1 MLKAL
6 NPTPIRL
13 RPACRASSSAG
24 CARAARRGGPPR
36 RAVPQ
41 QQPPVRRP
49 SGDRCVPWRGAAPS
63 GPASPSVSPA
73 VATPAPEARAG
84 ARGEMEAFLEVV
96 PARMRRELALH
107 PEVWDLV
114 EVVMDLGRRPLARFP
129 SGDWV
134 ISDQPVTADDL
145 RQAVSKVGNFSED
158 NRSGINHSLHR
169 ISAIRNRKAHIIGLT
184 CRVGRAISGSAE
196 MIRDL
201 VVGGGSI
208 LVIGPPGVGKTTL
221 IREIAR
227 ILADEGNKRVI
238 IVDTSNEIGGDGDV
252 PHSGIG
258 RSRRMQVPKV
268 TMQHNVMIEA
278 VENHMPEVIVIDE
291 IGTELEAMAASTIAQ
306 RGVQLV
312 GTAHGVTID
321 SIIKNPCLQMLVGGI
336 ESVTLGDEEAKKRKV
351 QKTILERKGPP
362 TFSCAVEMV
371 SKTECR
377 VHYKL
382 ESTVDAILA
391 GKPPKFEA
399 RMMNSK
405 AAESG
410 GSLVI
415 SERVSESE
423 HLPAYQEDLV
433 TRAVTPEDKFADDF
447 GSSRQTNN
455 SIPSGDNVNGDFG
468 YAKKTKGKTYVAG
481 RPPVRVYTYQVSE
494 ADILQVATVM
504 GFEDELDITDD
515 IEAANVILA
524 SSSEMKQNPWI
535 RNVAKYHKLP
545 IFVVKTNTMAQIVK
559 AVKMIVGRDKLNA
572 PSRKQPKVLEGEIE
586 IEDDAPKRKPS
597 LEEIDALEEARLA
610 IEYIVIPG
618 GEPVELLPRCSEIV
632 ARQLELVESYQLLA
646 ETFGTDPNS
655 RLQILPVKIAKKTSG
670 QGAQGQTS
678 TKKNG
683 SDLIVSENGGGF
695 SFSRLPFLPK

>member
-1 MLKAL
+1 M
-6 NPTPIRL
+6 
-13 RPACRASSSAG
+13 
-24 CARAARRGGPPR
+24 RRGL
-36 RAVPQ
+36 
-41 QQPPVRRP
+41 
-49 SGDRCVPWRGAAPS
+49 
-63 GPASPSVSPA
+63 
-73 VATPAPEARAG
+73 ARHQ
-84 ARGEMEAFLEVV
+84 
-96 PARMRRELALH
+96 ELR
-107 PEVWDLV
+107 DLV
-114 EVVMDLGRRPLARFP
+114 EVIMDLGRRPIARFP
-129 SGDWV
+129 SGDWA

-145 RQAVSKVGNFSED
+145 RQAVAKVGDFSED

-169 ISAIRNRKAHIIGLT
+169 ISAIRNRKAQIIGLT

-201 VVGGGSI
+201 VVSGGSI

-227 ILADEGNKRVI
+227 ILADEGKKRVI

-258 RSRRMQVPKV
+258 RARRMQVPKV

-291 IGTELEAMAASTIAQ
+291 IGTELEAMAATTIAQ

-312 GTAHGVTID
+312 GTAHGVTIE

-362 TFSCAVEMV
+362 TFLCAVEMI

-377 VHYKL
+377 VHHRL
-382 ESTVDAILA
+382 DATVDAILA

-399 RMMNSK
+399 RKMHNKSTEVEMP
-405 AAESG
+405 
-410 GSLVI
+410 LVI
-415 SERVSESE
+415 PDREYEIES
-423 HLPAYQEDLV
+423 LPLYQEVMV
-433 TRAVTPEDKFADDF
+433 TRSLSSDGNFSDDF
-447 GSSRQTNN
+447 AASRQTK
-455 SIPSGDNVNGDFG
+455 SKSMPSEDNFGDSFV
-468 YAKKTKGKTYVAG
+468 YTRKAKGNKPVHGKSLVQ
-481 RPPVRVYTYQVSE
+481 VYTYQISE
-494 ADILQVATVM
+494 ADILQVATMM
-504 GFEDELDITDD
+504 GFDDELDVTDD
-515 IEAANVILA
+515 IGAADVILA

-535 RNVAKYHKLP
+535 HNVAKYHKLP

-559 AVKMIVGRDKLNA
+559 AIRMIVGRDNT
-572 PSRKQPKVLEGEIE
+572 SSSKQPEVMEGEIE

-646 ETFGTDPNS
+646 ETFGSDSNS
-655 RLQILPVKIAKKTSG
+655 RLQILPMKITKRGSSKDN
-670 QGAQGQTS
+670 GASKPTKQT
-678 TKKNG
+678 G
-683 SDLIVSENGGGF
+683 SDLIVSENGGGS

>member
-1 MLKAL
+1 
-6 NPTPIRL
+6 
-13 RPACRASSSAG
+13 
-24 CARAARRGGPPR
+24 
-36 RAVPQ
+36 
-41 QQPPVRRP
+41 
-49 SGDRCVPWRGAAPS
+49 
-63 GPASPSVSPA
+63 
-73 VATPAPEARAG
+73 
-84 ARGEMEAFLEVV
+84 
-96 PARMRRELALH
+96 
-107 PEVWDLV
+107 
-114 EVVMDLGRRPLARFP
+114 MDLGRRPLARFP

-145 RQAVSKVGNFSED
+145 RQAVSKVPSPQPSSAYHRDACDCDPQIALALTLCCNRFLSLQVGNFSED

-169 ISAIRNRKAHIIGLT
+169 ISAIRNRKANIIGLT

-336 ESVTLGDEEAKKRKV
+336 EIPKDMTTRLSKHSGVSVPTWSVTLGDEEAKKRKV

-377 VHYKL
+377 VHHKL

-399 RMMNSK
+399 RMMDSK
-405 AAESG
+405 ITESG

-415 SERVSESE
+415 SERVSETE
-423 HLPAYQEDLV
+423 RLPAYHQDLV
-433 TRAVTPEDKFADDF
+433 TRAVTSEDKFIDDF
-447 GSSRQTNN
+447 GSSRQAK
-455 SIPSGDNVNGDFG
+455 SKKIPSDDNVNGDFG
-468 YAKKTKGKTYVAG
+468 CTKKTKGKQYVSG

-559 AVKMIVGRDKLNA
+559 AVKMIVGRDKLDA

-655 RLQILPVKIAKKTSG
+655 RLQILPVKIAKKSSD
-670 QGAQGQTS
+670 QGAQGPTS

>member
-13 RPACRASSSAG
+13 RPACRASLPG
-24 CARAARRGGPPR
+24 CARAARRRVAGGPR
-36 RAVPQ
+36 RAIP

-49 SGDRCVPWRGAAPS
+49 SGDRCVPWRGAEPS
-63 GPASPSVSPA
+63 GPA
-73 VATPAPEARAG
+73 PAPAYPVVAPAPGAG
-84 ARGEMEAFLEVV
+84 AGSRRELEAFLEVV

-145 RQAVSKVGNFSED
+145 RQAVSKVGNFSDD

-227 ILADEGNKRVI
+227 ILADEGKKRVV

-377 VHYKL
+377 VHHKL
-382 ESTVDAILA
+382 ETTVDAILA

-399 RMMNSK
+399 RMMGSNG
-405 AAESG
+405 AESG

-415 SERVSESE
+415 PEKESKTEHVPSYLQQLVSGAITSEN
-423 HLPAYQEDLV
+423 
-433 TRAVTPEDKFADDF
+433 KFVDDDSVQQTISKGIPSDDNVDGDF
-447 GSSRQTNN
+447 GSR
-455 SIPSGDNVNGDFG
+455 
-468 YAKKTKGKTYVAG
+468 KKTKGKAYVAG

-515 IEAANVILA
+515 IGAADVILA
-524 SSSEMKQNPWI
+524 SRSEMKLNPWI
-535 RNVAKYHKLP
+535 RNVAKFHKLP

-559 AVKMIVGRDKLNA
+559 AVKMIVGRDNLNA
-572 PSRKQPKVLEGEIE
+572 PSRKQTKVLEGEIE
-586 IEDDAPKRKPS
+586 IQDDAPKRKPS

-655 RLQILPVKIAKKTSG
+655 RLQILPVKITKKSSS
-670 QGAQGQTS
+670 QGAQGPKT

>member
-13 RPACRASSSAG
+13 RPACRVSSPG
-24 CARAARRGGPPR
+24 CARAARRRSAGGPR
-36 RAVPQ
+36 RAIP

-49 SGDRCVPWRGAAPS
+49 SGDRCVPWRGAEPS
-63 GPASPSVSPA
+63 GPTAAPA
-73 VATPAPEARAG
+73 FPVVAPAPGAGAG
-84 ARGEMEAFLEVV
+84 ARGELEAFLEVV

-107 PEVWDLV
+107 PEVWELV
-114 EVVMDLGRRPLARFP
+114 EVIMDLGRRPLARFP

-134 ISDQPVTADDL
+134 ISEEPVTSDDL

-227 ILADEGNKRVI
+227 ILADEGKKRVI

-377 VHYKL
+377 VHHKL
-382 ESTVDAILA
+382 ETTVDAILA

-399 RMMNSK
+399 RMMGSN
-405 AAESG
+405 AAESE

-415 SERVSESE
+415 PEKESKTE
-423 HLPAYQEDLV
+423 HLPLYLHQLV
-433 TRAVTPEDKFADDF
+433 TTAITSEDKFVDDV
-447 GSSRQTNN
+447 GSSRQTI
-455 SIPSGDNVNGDFG
+455 SKGIPSDENVNADFG
-468 YAKKTKGKTYVAG
+468 SRKKTKGKTYVAG
-481 RPPVRVYTYQVSE
+481 TAPVRVYTYQVSE

-515 IEAANVILA
+515 IGAANVILA
-524 SSSEMKQNPWI
+524 SRSEMKLNPWI

-559 AVKMIVGRDKLNA
+559 AVKMIVGKDKLNA

-586 IEDDAPKRKPS
+586 IQDDAPKRKPS

-655 RLQILPVKIAKKTSG
+655 RLQILPVKITKKSSN
-670 QGAQGQTS
+670 QGAQGPKS

>member
-13 RPACRASSSAG
+13 RPACRASSAG
-24 CARAARRGGPPR
+24 CARGAARRGGPR
-36 RAVPQ
+36 RAVP

-49 SGDRCVPWRGAAPS
+49 SGDRCVPWRGAEPS
-63 GPASPSVSPA
+63 GPAAPPASPVA
-73 VATPAPEARAG
+73 VPAPGARAG
-84 ARGEMEAFLEVV
+84 AKGELEAFLEVV

-107 PEVWDLV
+107 PEVWELV

-145 RQAVSKVGNFSED
+145 RQAVSKVGNFSDD

-169 ISAIRNRKAHIIGLT
+169 ISAIRNRKANIIGLT

-377 VHYKL
+377 VHHKL

-399 RMMNSK
+399 RMMDSK
-405 AAESG
+405 ITESG

-415 SERVSESE
+415 SESVSETE
-423 HLPAYQEDLV
+423 RLPAYHQDLV
-433 TRAVTPEDKFADDF
+433 TRAVTTEDKFIDDF
-447 GSSRQTNN
+447 GSSGQAKSKN
-455 SIPSGDNVNGDFG
+455 IPSDDNVNGDFG
-468 YAKKTKGKTYVAG
+468 CTKKTKGKQYVSG

-494 ADILQVATVM
+494 ADILQVAIVM

-559 AVKMIVGRDKLNA
+559 AVKMIVGRDKLDA
-572 PSRKQPKVLEGEIE
+572 PSRKQPKILEGEIE

-655 RLQILPVKIAKKTSG
+655 RLQILPVKIAKKSSG
-670 QGAQGQTS
+670 QGAQGPTS

>member
-1 MLKAL
+1 MLRAL
-6 NPTPIRL
+6 NPTPLRA
-13 RPACRASSSAG
+13 RPACRASTRRRPWARP
-24 CARAARRGGPPR
+24 RAA
-36 RAVPQ
+36 AVP

-49 SGDRCVPWRGAAPS
+49 SGDRMRAPLRGAAP
-63 GPASPSVSPA
+63 APA
-73 VATPAPEARAG
+73 VQAPGASEMAAG
-84 ARGEMEAFLEVV
+84 PRGELEAFLEVV
-96 PARMRRELALH
+96 PARMRSGLAQH
-107 PEVWDLV
+107 PEVRELV
-114 EVVMDLGRRPLARFP
+114 EVVMDLGRRPIARFP
-129 SGDWV
+129 AGDWV

-145 RQAVSKVGNFSED
+145 RQAVSKVGDFSED

-169 ISAIRNRKAHIIGLT
+169 ISAIRNRKAQIIGLT

-201 VVGGGSI
+201 VVSGGSI

-227 ILADEGNKRVI
+227 ILADEGKKRVV

-258 RSRRMQVPKV
+258 RARRMQVPKV

-312 GTAHGVTID
+312 GTAHGVTIE

-362 TFSCAVEMV
+362 TFSCAVEII

-377 VHYKL
+377 VHHKL
-382 ESTVDAILA
+382 ETTVDAILA

-399 RMMNSK
+399 RKMHNKSTEPQMPLLIPDR
-405 AAESG
+405 EYE
-410 GSLVI
+410 I
-415 SERVSESE
+415 EP
-423 HLPAYQEDLV
+423 LPLYQEHMV
-433 TRAVTPEDKFADDF
+433 AKTMSSEDTIRDDF
-447 GSSRQTNN
+447 APSRQTK
-455 SIPSGDNVNGDFG
+455 SKSMPSDGNFGDDFV
-468 YAKKTKGKTYVAG
+468 YTRKTKGKKSAPG
-481 RPPVRVYTYQVSE
+481 KSLVRVYTYQISE

-504 GFEDELDITDD
+504 GFDDELDVTDD
-515 IEAANVILA
+515 IGAADVILA

-535 RNVAKYHKLP
+535 HNVAKYHKLP
-545 IFVVKTNTMAQIVK
+545 IFVVKSNTMAQIVK
-559 AVKMIVGRDKLNA
+559 AVRMIVGRDNS
-572 PSRKQPKVLEGEIE
+572 PSNKQPTVMEGEIE

-646 ETFGTDPNS
+646 ETFGTDSNS
-655 RLQILPVKIAKKTSG
+655 RLQILPVKI
-670 QGAQGQTS
+670 
-678 TKKNG
+678 TKKSSSKDNRGSKPTKQTG
-683 SDLIVSENGGGF
+683 SDLIVSENGGGS

>member
-13 RPACRASSSAG
+13 RPACRAPSARR
-24 CARAARRGGPPR
+24 RAAGGPR
-36 RAVPQ
+36 RAIP

-49 SGDRCVPWRGAAPS
+49 SGDRCVPWRGAEPA
-63 GPASPSVSPA
+63 GPASAPA
-73 VATPAPEARAG
+73 YPVVAPAPGAGSRA
-84 ARGEMEAFLEVV
+84 ELEAFLEVV

-227 ILADEGNKRVI
+227 ILADEGKKRVV

-377 VHYKL
+377 VHHKL
-382 ESTVDAILA
+382 ETTVDAILA

-399 RMMNSK
+399 RMMGSN
-405 AAESG
+405 AADSG

-415 SERVSESE
+415 PDKESKTE
-423 HLPAYQEDLV
+423 HMPSYLQQLV
-433 TRAVTPEDKFADDF
+433 GRAIKSEDKFVDDV
-447 GSSRQTNN
+447 GSSRQTI
-455 SIPSGDNVNGDFG
+455 SKGVPSDDNVDGDFG
-468 YAKKTKGKTYVAG
+468 SAKKAKGKTFVAE
-481 RPPVRVYTYQVSE
+481 RAPVRVYTYQVSE
-494 ADILQVATVM
+494 SDILQVATVM

-515 IEAANVILA
+515 IGAANVILA
-524 SSSEMKQNPWI
+524 SRSEMKLNPWI

-559 AVKMIVGRDKLNA
+559 AVKMIVGRDELSA

-586 IEDDAPKRKPS
+586 IQDDAPKRKPS

-655 RLQILPVKIAKKTSG
+655 RLQILPVKITKKSST
-670 QGAQGQTS
+670 QGAQEPKS